1 MTTVSEHMT
10 RGVRAMSPRDTAQAA
25 AQLMAELDV
34 AVIPVCDAGRLVGM
48 VSDRDITV
56 RGVARGLPPA
66 HTPLGYLM
74 DADLL
79 SCYEDES
86 VDDVIARMR
95 HARVRRLPVVDR
107 RRRLVG
113 MLSLGET
120 SEVHAW

>member
-1 MTTVSEHMT
+1 MTTVSDHMT

-25 AQLMAELDV
+25 AQAMAELDV
-34 AVIPVCDAGRLVGM
+34 AVIPVCDGGRLVGM

-66 HTPLGYLM
+66 NTPLGYLM
-74 DADLL
+74 NAELVC
-79 SCYEDES
+79 CYEDES
-86 VDDVIARMR
+86 VDDVVTRMR

-113 MLSLGET
+113 MLLLGEP